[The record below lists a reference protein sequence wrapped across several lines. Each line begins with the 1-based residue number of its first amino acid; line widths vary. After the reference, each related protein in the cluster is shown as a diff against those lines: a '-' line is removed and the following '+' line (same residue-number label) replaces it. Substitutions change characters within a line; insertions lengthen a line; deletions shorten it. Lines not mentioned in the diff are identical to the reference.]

1 MLRGIYLNLNEPG
14 HNGCHVKDDLFKF
27 KQKCLAPV
35 PEIGTS
41 TPILEPVPLIL
52 LLVAPAPLTW
62 HWCHTFGT
70 GAIVFLRVPP
80 IERHIEQFKDCVF
93 FKKTRMPEN

>member
-1 MLRGIYLNLNEPG
+1 MLMGIYLNLNEPD
-14 HNGCHVKDDLFKF
+14 HNRCHVKDDLFKF

-35 PEIGTS
+35 PKS
-41 TPILEPVPLIL
+41 APILAPMLLIL

-62 HWCHTFGT
+62 HRCHTFGT
-70 GAIVFLRVPP
+70 GTIIFVRVPP
-80 IERHIEQFKDCVF
+80 VERHIEQFKDCVF